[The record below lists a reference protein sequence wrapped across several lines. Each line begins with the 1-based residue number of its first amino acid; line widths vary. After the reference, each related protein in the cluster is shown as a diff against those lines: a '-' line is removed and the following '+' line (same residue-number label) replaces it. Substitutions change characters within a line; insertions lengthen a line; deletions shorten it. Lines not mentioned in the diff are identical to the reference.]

1 MRNVRKTTKVLANTI
16 RQFHVSILESLS
28 LTLTNIHIYIYQP
41 IIYFYLRT
49 NRASSLSFSLLN
61 KYYIGSPLKNKLKI
75 KTNNICTIVI
85 IWETQGINQSFLHS
99 FIHTPFAS
107 SSRPKLKKIN
117 KLLNYTIIVIVNAKC
132 AIYIYIQYHIYDIFI
147 YIYIILYFFFCS
159 FISNHLYRLVS
170 CIYIA
175 VTLKISY
182 PESIVPIQSTLVFL
196 PLFTQSNDRSKNTPT
211 SHVRV
216 CMYVCIYVYKN
227 RL

>member
-28 LTLTNIHIYIYQP
+28 LSLTHKHPYIYQP

-99 FIHTPFAS
+99 FIHTP

-132 AIYIYIQYHIYDIFI
+132 AIYIYIYSISYIRHLFI
-147 YIYIILYFFFCS
+147 YIYIYNLILFFCS

-196 PLFTQSNDRSKNTPT
+196 PFLHNQTT
-211 SHVRV
+211 VRRIHQLPMFVYV
-216 CMYVCIYVYKN
+216 CMYICI
-227 RL
+227 